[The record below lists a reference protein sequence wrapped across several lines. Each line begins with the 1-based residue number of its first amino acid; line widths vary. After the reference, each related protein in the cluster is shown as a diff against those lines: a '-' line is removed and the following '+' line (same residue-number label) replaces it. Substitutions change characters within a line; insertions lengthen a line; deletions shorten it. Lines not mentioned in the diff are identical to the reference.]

1 MPAGSRQ
8 TWEPAPTVNRRGFV
22 KGHMIFVSG
31 GTGFI
36 GSHCVKR
43 LIGAGHR
50 LRLLSFKGPGLATDL
65 PANQAE
71 YVIGSV
77 TDPASLKGKM
87 EGCEVAVNFVGIIV
101 QVREAT
107 FERIHVQGVQN
118 LLEEAKRAGV
128 KRFIHISAL
137 GTSDKPVSEYFR
149 TKWQAEQLIK
159 TSAVPYVILRPS
171 LVFGPEDQFF
181 NKLKPMLYSPIV
193 PVLGDGKSRF
203 QPIWVEDVAS
213 CIVKS
218 VEDEKPLNGIWE
230 IAGPEQLTFDELLD
244 QMADVLNLAPRI
256 KVHVPIGAVK
266 PVAQLLES
274 LPKPPLTTDQ
284 LKMLSI
290 NNVTATNAITE
301 VFGIQ
306 PRTLRDALRE
316 YWKR

>member
-1 MPAGSRQ
+1 
-8 TWEPAPTVNRRGFV
+8 
-22 KGHMIFVSG
+22 MIFVSG
-31 GTGFI
+31 SSGFI
-36 GSHCVKR
+36 GSHCVR
-43 LIGAGHR
+43 RSIAAGHKT
-50 LRLLSFKGPGLATDL
+50 RLLSFRGPGLATDL

-71 YVIGSV
+71 YVIGSI
-77 TDPASLKGKM
+77 TDPSSLKGRM
-87 EGCEVAVNFVGIIV
+87 DGCEVAVNFVGIIV

-107 FERIHVQGVQN
+107 FERIHVEGVQN

-137 GTSDKPVSEYFR
+137 GTSDKPISEYFR
-149 TKWQAEQLIK
+149 TKWKAEQLIK
-159 TSAVPYVILRPS
+159 SSGIPYVILRPS

-213 CIVKS
+213 CVVKS
-218 VEDEKPLNGIWE
+218 AENDKPLNGIWE

-256 KVHVPIGAVK
+256 KVHVPIDAVK
-266 PVAQLLES
+266 PAAQLMES
-274 LPKPPLTTDQ
+274 LLPKPPLTTDQ

-290 NNVTATNAITE
+290 NNVTTTNAITE
-301 VFGIQ
+301 VFGIR
-306 PRTLRDALRE
+306 PRSLRDALGE
-316 YWKR
+316 YWKQ